1 MSGFAASGH
10 PAYPPTPGHHVHA
23 YPDGQLT
30 YTPDGFHPAATMVRN
45 VVEFSPMPLAP
56 AYPQS
61 PLQHAQM
68 AGASVLPRMAMAPAA
83 NQSTSNGPRYL
94 RSTDGHGQQAQ
105 YSRSSHILERAGGIG
120 GERANG
126 KPETA
131 LQRANRMSRDG
142 NRGVHMNSGYGHGKK
157 SGSPHEA
164 QQRHMSMNNEND
176 SLKTNGQMGGGL
188 HKTSMLEELRS
199 KMKHVPQGSGH
210 HRRNSHGHQHHNH
223 NQSYPN
229 AATIGLSWGLPDIKG
244 MVCDFAKDQYGSR
257 FIQQKLEDPSIS
269 LADKQLLFEEVL
281 PHARALCKDVFGNYV
296 VQKLL
301 DPKVGTPEQQ
311 VQLCD
316 RAIVGNV
323 VDLSMHMYGC
333 RVIQKLVEQVFG
345 HKNGNMRNGGGAGGN
360 KMYSVEYQD
369 AVLLE
374 LKGMVM
380 DCVRDQ
386 NGNHVIQ
393 KCIEKVRPI
402 SRISFM
408 LDVFEGKF
416 TMMAR
421 HPYGC
426 RVVQRVLEHCDK
438 TIVSSSL
445 DELIAQATALTSDQ
459 YANYVVQHI
468 ITHQPQGVHRT
479 ELFKVVTNNVLNF
492 SQHKFGSN
500 VVEACLQHGTPEERE
515 KLIDGMLEGST
526 PPLQAMMK
534 DPYANYV
541 VQKVIEKSTKSQY
554 NHVCKIV
561 RENESS
567 LKRLTY
573 GKHIINKIKQ

>member
-1 MSGFAASGH
+1 MSGFAASAH
-10 PAYPPTPGHHVHA
+10 HTYPATPGHHVHT
-23 YPDGQLT
+23 YSDGHVT

-61 PLQHAQM
+61 PLQHAPM
-68 AGASVLPRMAMAPAA
+68 AGGSMLPRMPMAPAA

-94 RSTDGHGQQAQ
+94 RTTDGQGQHQ
-105 YSRSSHILERAGGIG
+105 YSSRSHILDRAGGLG
-120 GERANG
+120 NERSNG

-131 LQRANRMSRDG
+131 LQRANRMSNDG
-142 NRGVHMNSGYGHGKK
+142 SRGMHSGGGYGKK
-157 SGSPHEA
+157 GSPMHA
-164 QQRHMSMNNEND
+164 SQRHGGLNNEND
-176 SLKTNGQMGGGL
+176 SLKTNGHMGGAL
-188 HKTSMLEELRS
+188 HKSSMLEELRS

-210 HRRNSHGHQHHNH
+210 HRRNSHGHQHQ
-223 NQSYPN
+223 NQNQYQS
-229 AATIGLSWGLPDIKG
+229 AASIGLSWGLPEIKG

-269 LADKQLLFEEVL
+269 LADKQLLFDEVL

-345 HKNGNMRNGGGAGGN
+345 HKNGGMRNGSNGSGN

-369 AVLLE
+369 TVLLE
-374 LKGMVM
+374 LKDMVM

-402 SRISFM
+402 TRISFM
-408 LDVFEGKF
+408 LDVFHGKF

-438 TIVSSSL
+438 SIVSSAL

-468 ITHQPQGVHRT
+468 ITHQPQGVHRS
-479 ELFKVVTNNVLNF
+479 ELFHVVTNNVLTF

-515 KLIDGMLEGST
+515 KLIDGMLDGDV
-526 PPLQAMMK
+526 PPLETMMQ

-561 RENESS
+561 RDNESS